1 MDFSELSAVFT
12 RLEGISGRLEMTD
25 VVAEFLRSV
34 PESQLSTTLLF
45 LRGRVFPEWG
55 ASELGVAEK
64 LMFKALSDVSGASED
79 EINCV
84 LRETGDMGL
93 VAERIAERRQQTTLF
108 SQKITVGKVHENL
121 VKLSS
126 LEGKGSQEKKL
137 GYINELLS
145 NASAEESK
153 YLVRLILGQLRLG
166 VGEGTVRDAIAKA
179 FGVRAELVERG
190 FNLGLDYGEVAKVAK
205 KSGDA
210 GLKEISMKLGQPLK
224 VMLAQKIGGLKEALD
239 ELGEAEFE
247 VKYDGARVQ
256 IHKDGEKI
264 KLFTRRLED
273 ITTQFPEVAS
283 NAKSNI
289 MADSCIVEGEIVA
302 INNDAGRRPLAFQ
315 NLSKRIK
322 RKYRIEEMVK
332 DIPVEVN
339 LFDLVYLNGETKVDL
354 PFRERRNLLSGIVKT
369 SESFRLAGSLV
380 TKDLNAAEEFY
391 KKALDMGHEGVM
403 AKVLD
408 APYQPG
414 SRVGYMYKIKPIME
428 TLDLVLTG
436 ATWGEGRRASWLG
449 SYLLSI
455 YDSETGG
462 LLAIGRMATGLTDQQ
477 LQEMTELLKPT
488 IISED
493 GKEVELKPTTVVEV
507 AYEEIQKS
515 PTYSSGYA
523 LRFPRLVRVREDKGV
538 EEADNLRRVE
548 ELMKSSG
555 NG

>member
-55 ASELGVAEK
+55 TSELGVAEK

-477 LQEMTELLKPT
+477 LQDMTELLKPT